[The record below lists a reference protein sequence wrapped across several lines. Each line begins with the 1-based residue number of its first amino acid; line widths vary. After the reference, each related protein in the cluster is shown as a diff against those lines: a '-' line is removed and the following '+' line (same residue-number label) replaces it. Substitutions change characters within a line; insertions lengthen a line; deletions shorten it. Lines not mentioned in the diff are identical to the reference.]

1 MFSKDIKRYATAV
14 VYDAPAK
21 SLEKSCF
28 DMQNQGPS
36 WSGKFSNSW
45 EIKGMGQVLA
55 KGNGQASDPKRLKLP
70 KKSIDE
76 VFSVVK
82 KKNSVKFSI
91 YNTSPYGFLRSL
103 FSSSKC
109 SVQSAPKQAID
120 KQADFFRRPTDKPLT
135 NLGKRKF
142 QDFLGRRNGKTLR
155 GQPISG
161 RTAKLDWFTNYK
173 KGGPFQSTF
182 NKNFNTETKKTFL

>member
-1 MFSKDIKRYATAV
+1 MARRFSMFSKDIKKYASAV
-14 VYDAPAK
+14 VYNAPAK

-36 WSGKFSNSW
+36 LSGKFSNSW

-70 KKSIDE
+70 KKSINE

-91 YNTSPYGFLRSL
+91 YNTSPY
-103 FSSSKC
+103 
-109 SVQSAPKQAID
+109 AKQAID
-120 KQADFFRRPTDKPLT
+120 KEPDFFKRPTDEPTT

-173 KGGPFQSTF
+173 TGGPFQSTF

>member
-1 MFSKDIKRYATAV
+1 MARRFSMFSKDIKRYATAV
-14 VYDAPAK
+14 VYNAPAK

-45 EIKGMGQVLA
+45 EIKGMGQILA

-70 KKSIDE
+70 KKSINE

-91 YNTSPYGFLRSL
+91 YNTSPY
-103 FSSSKC
+103 
-109 SVQSAPKQAID
+109 AKQAID
-120 KQADFFRRPTDKPLT
+120 KQVDFFIRPTERPTT

-142 QDFLGRRNGKTLR
+142 EEFGGERRGRTLR
-155 GQPISG
+155 GEPLVS
-161 RTAKLDWFTNYK
+161 RTAKLDWFTTYK
-173 KGGPFQSTF
+173 TGGPFQSTF

>member
-1 MFSKDIKRYATAV
+1 MARRFSMFSKDIKRYATAV

-70 KKSIDE
+70 KKSI
-76 VFSVVK
+76 
-82 KKNSVKFSI
+82 KFSI
-91 YNTSPYGFLRSL
+91 YNTSPY
-103 FSSSKC
+103 
-109 SVQSAPKQAID
+109 AKQAID
-120 KQADFFRRPTDKPLT
+120 KEPDFFKRPTDEPTT

-161 RTAKLDWFTNYK
+161 RTAKLDWFTTYK
-173 KGGPFQSTF
+173 TGGPFQSTF